1 MDSFTPSDQALFEM
15 DLAIARSDFYTAAVL
30 DKTPW
35 AYTVGL
41 LKTLQHPELI
51 VFGLSPDAGHGGLS
65 AVVDEIRSGRV
76 HLGGRERP
84 FTLNGVSSCLIP
96 VLEEYWKYP
105 CDYLLGASHYYAAT
119 GASYDPRALQLVWA
133 DEQGHFPWN
142 PKFSSDLSGRQ
153 PLLDRRGAFSPEPWM
168 DRCTWS

>member
-15 DLAIARSDFYTAAVL
+15 DLAIARNDFHVAAVL
-30 DKTPW
+30 AEVPW
-35 AYTVGL
+35 VYTVGL
-41 LKTLQHPELI
+41 LKTLKHPELI
-51 VFGLSPDAGHGGLS
+51 VFGLSPGGGYGGIG
-65 AVVDEIRSGRV
+65 AAVDEIRSGRV
-76 HLGGRERP
+76 RIEGRDRP
-84 FTLNGVSSCLIP
+84 FVIDGVRACLIP

-119 GASYDPRALQLVWA
+119 GASYDPKALQLVWA

-142 PKFSSDLSGRQ
+142 PQFDSDLSGRQ
-153 PLLDRRGAFSPEPWM
+153 PLLDRPGAFSPEPGT